1 MSKKYSQ
8 EFLLE
13 LNTLDGDRMGV
24 KLAKAC
30 VNADLPIIEVAK
42 VFEVSRMTIHNWF
55 RGAPIRDKNVQK
67 IKAFL
72 VALNDVWTEQFAN
85 QTEELPLSN
94 QRLAKE
100 FLETKIVSRLAVK
113 D

>member
-30 VNADLPIIEVAK
+30 VNADLPITEVAK
-42 VFEVSRMTIHNWF
+42 KF
-55 RGAPIRDKNVQK
+55 RPPLLFRP
-67 IKAFL
+67 L
-72 VALNDVWTEQFAN
+72 ALF
-85 QTEELPLSN
+85 
-94 QRLAKE
+94 
-100 FLETKIVSRLAVK
+100 F
-113 D
+113 

>member
-72 VALNDVWTEQFAN
+72 VALNDVWTEQFADH
-85 QTEELPLSN
+85 TEELPLAH
-94 QRLAKE
+94 QKLAKE
-100 FLETKIVSRLAVK
+100 FLETKIISRMAIK